1 MIEVE
6 NNKEPETIELWNMA
20 FFNPAWWKP
29 WYTFF
34 YVDCPQYLSFNAFDK
49 YGVKPFWMRFSETDE
64 QKYVGVICRVWK
76 RQFYEFLE
84 CMNEMQR
91 TMIICG
97 YNDYEDFCRELQS
110 KMDEE
115 EADE

>member
-6 NNKEPETIELWNMA
+6 NNKEQDIELWNMVA
-20 FFNPAWWKP
+20 INPKRWKP
-29 WYTFF
+29 WFTVF

-49 YGVKPFWMRFSETDE
+49 YGVRPFWMSFHETDE
-64 QKYVGVICRVWK
+64 HKYVGIICRVWK
-76 RQFYEFLE
+76 RQFEEFLE

-97 YNDYEDFCRELQS
+97 DNDYEDLPETEKQAGRGRVR
-110 KMDEE
+110 
-115 EADE
+115 